1 MINSLASFYRSGAPS
16 TFPFLESG
24 PEGVSPVVRKGRF
37 KTLSIEGKTFLRR
50 SEVEEFRPSPRR
62 PEGKSGRHLMSEY
75 KANKTYPQFYPQL
88 AVPPATTSDLQR
100 RVAPLS
106 RFNHC

>member
-1 MINSLASFYRSGAPS
+1 MFLQLSG
-16 TFPFLESG
+16 
-24 PEGVSPVVRKGRF
+24 RGRF